1 MMAKKTLA
9 ESRKDSPKSPKTVK
23 PNQRPARIKKPK
35 KPTDKLADKTLLT
48 RLLQGV
54 FGDAQKKTLRRM
66 YKKTKEIGALE
77 PKYQAMS
84 DQELAAQT
92 DILKEKLA
100 ISPSFVKPPS
110 ASSECAPLTC
120 S

>member
-23 PNQRPARIKKPK
+23 SNQRPARVKKPK

-54 FGDAQKKTLRRM
+54 TPRR
-66 YKKTKEIGALE
+66 
-77 PKYQAMS
+77 
-84 DQELAAQT
+84 
-92 DILKEKLA
+92 
-100 ISPSFVKPPS
+100 KPCGECTRKPRKS
-110 ASSECAPLTC
+110 AR
-120 S
+120 